1 MQFNIAIRVIVG
13 REQDFHHKKKISLW
27 SSKHQTM
34 ENIILEE
41 GFQRLEEAGID
52 SFS

>member
-13 REQDFHHKKKISLW
+13 REQDFHHKKNSLW
-27 SSKHQTM
+27 SCKHQTM
-34 ENIILEE
+34 ENIIPEE
-41 GFQRLEEAGID
+41 GFKRLEGAGID